1 MRPVLSLPNP
11 ESSLHTRAAESLVAE
26 AVASGR
32 LERAPAERLAA
43 HLREEGVREAVL
55 TAAHE
60 SKLQSRADVVTV
72 SRNIF
77 IPLTNL
83 CRDRCSYCT
92 FAKHPDSPEAKT
104 YTAQEVGEVVRGGV
118 LTGCIEALLCLGD
131 KPEIAY
137 KSHREWLAS
146 RGYGSTTDHL
156 IEACQIAFEG
166 GMLPH
171 TNAGILS
178 EDELAA
184 LRPWNA
190 SMGLMLE
197 STSSRLRDKGMPHRY
212 CPDKDPQV
220 RIRMHEHAGE
230 QKIPFTS
237 GMLLGIGENDAERV
251 DTLLVIRDLQD
262 RFGHI
267 QEAIIQPFHPKP
279 STPMRAASTLR
290 GEEVAGW
297 VALARLILGPDMNV
311 QAPPNLAPEVLE
323 LLLRSG
329 LNDWGGVSP
338 VTVDFI
344 NPEAPWPAL
353 RELRRRT
360 EAAGQRLLERLPV
373 YPETLRQ
380 SDFFDP
386 QVWEK
391 LPHFANDA
399 GYARQDERDNPSPER
414 RQRDARQSSSPSE
427 RERHP
432 EGCGHPRP
440 DALR

>member
-1 MRPVLSLPNP
+1 MSTS
-11 ESSLHTRAAESLVAE
+11 EAETLVAG
-26 AVASGR
+26 AVAAGG
-32 LERAPAERLAA
+32 LERAPAERLGANL
-43 HLREEGVREAVL
+43 HDGGVREAVL
-55 TAAHE
+55 AGAHE
-60 SKLQSRADVVTV
+60 SKLAGFGDVVTV

-83 CRDRCSYCT
+83 CRDRCTYCT
-92 FAKHPDSPEAKT
+92 FAKLPDSPEART
-104 YTAQEVGEVVRGGV
+104 YTLDEVAEVVRGGV
-118 LTGCIEALLCLGD
+118 LTGCIEALMCLGD
-131 KPEIAY
+131 KPEVAY
-137 KSHREWLAS
+137 RSHREWLAA

-156 IEACQIAFEG
+156 VEACQVALEG

-171 TNAGILS
+171 TNAGILN
-178 EDELAA
+178 EEELAA
-184 LRPWNA
+184 LRPFNA

-197 STSSRLRDKGMPHRY
+197 TTSPRMRDKGMPHMH
-212 CPDKDPQV
+212 CPDKDPQL
-220 RIRMHEHAGE
+220 RIRMHEQAGE

-237 GMLLGIGENDAERV
+237 GMLLGIGENVAERV

-262 RFGHI
+262 RYGHI

-279 STPMRAASTLR
+279 DTPMRAVSALR
-290 GEEVAGW
+290 DEEVAGW
-297 VALARLILGPDMNV
+297 VALARLILGSDMNV
-311 QAPPNLAPEVLE
+311 QAPPNLAPKVLE

-373 YPETLRQ
+373 YPETVQ
-380 SDFFDP
+380 QEQFFDP

-391 LPHFANDA
+391 LPRYANDE
-399 GYARQDERDNPSPER
+399 GYARPAKNENP
-414 RQRDARQSSSPSE
+414 QSGE
-427 RERHP
+427 E
-432 EGCGHPRP
+432 
-440 DALR
+440 AA